1 MMKKDFGLRVLL
13 IVGDRMD
20 TAVGASGYLY
30 LCREDGVELRKL
42 VWRKMT
48 VPEQLFALRVSV
60 GEFLPDELLLPIPV
74 SPDEQAIYREAYRLA
89 SHLRATRGY
98 GITITLHERVTP
110 ALPPVGTVLS
120 HLDIASVW
128 AEKAADLAGKP
139 EAEVAE
145 ALAIRR
151 GTESGY
157 EYAELF
163 YLPMLR
169 GKLAD
174 HPDAAQHHPHPTSQ

>member
-1 MMKKDFGLRVLL
+1 MMRKDFGLRVLL

-30 LCREDGVELRKL
+30 MCREDGVELRKL
-42 VWRKMT
+42 VWREMT

-74 SPDEQAIYREAYRLA
+74 SPDEQAIYREACRLA
-89 SHLRATRGY
+89 AHLRATRGY
-98 GITITLHERVTP
+98 GITISLHERGTP
-110 ALPPVGTVLS
+110 AQPPARVVLS

-128 AEKAADLAGKP
+128 AEKAADLEGKP
-139 EAEVAE
+139 EAGVAE

-169 GKLAD
+169 GRFAD
-174 HPDAAQHHPHPTSQ
+174 QPGAVQHHPHPTSQ

>member
-1 MMKKDFGLRVLL
+1 MLL
-13 IVGDRMD
+13 IVGNRID
-20 TAVGASGYLY
+20 TAVGASGYLC

-42 VWRKMT
+42 VWREMT
-48 VPEQLFALRVSV
+48 LPEQLFALRVSV

-74 SPDEQAIYREAYRLA
+74 SPDEQAIYREACRLA

-110 ALPPVGTVLS
+110 ALPPAGTVLS

-128 AEKAADLAGKP
+128 AEKAADLKGKP
-139 EAEVAE
+139 EAEVAD

-151 GTESGY
+151 GNESGY

-163 YLPMLR
+163 YLPMLGAKFGDR
-169 GKLAD
+169 
-174 HPDAAQHHPHPTSQ
+174 PDEVQYHPHPTSQ

>member
-1 MMKKDFGLRVLL
+1 
-13 IVGDRMD
+13 MD

-42 VWRKMT
+42 VWREMT
-48 VPEQLFALRVSV
+48 LPEQLFALRVSV

-74 SPDEQAIYREAYRLA
+74 SPDEQAIYREACRLA
-89 SHLRATRGY
+89 SHLRVTRGY

-110 ALPPVGTVLS
+110 TLPPAETVLS

-128 AEKAADLAGKP
+128 AEKAADLEDKP

-145 ALAIRR
+145 ALDIQR
-151 GTESGY
+151 GAESGY
-157 EYAELF
+157 EHAELF

-169 GKLAD
+169 AKFDDRAD
-174 HPDAAQHHPHPTSQ
+174 EVQHRPPRTVQ